1 MLVSSFFNTLPQI
14 KHRKTN
20 LQPIRLISF
29 NQKNDMA
36 NMQALVLVENEKI
49 ALQSMPIPELK
60 EGEALVKIKAAALNH
75 RDQWCRIGMYPG
87 LKYPS
92 ILGSDGCGTVEKVYN
107 DADQAWLGK
116 EVIMNPNVNWGDDPR
131 FQSFNYSILG
141 MPTNGTLA
149 EYVVVPTH
157 RLHEKPSHLSP
168 AQASALPLAALT
180 AYRAVFTKGEA
191 KPEHKV
197 LVTGI
202 GGGVSQFA
210 FQFAKA
216 LGCKVFVTSGSDE
229 KLEKMKAAGADGVAN
244 YKEEK
249 WEKNLVKQASGN
261 FDVII
266 DSGGGKGFEA
276 LAKSL
281 NLAGTLVVYGGTAG
295 TKVTLQLPRFWF
307 AQANIKG
314 STMGN
319 DQEFAEMVKFVN
331 EHKIAPMISSTRPFD
346 QVVSAFDEMHEGKQF
361 GKLVIEI

>member
-1 MLVSSFFNTLPQI
+1 LPEI

-20 LQPIRLISF
+20 RQPIGLISF
-29 NQKNDMA
+29 NQKINMA

-49 ALQSMPIPELK
+49 ELQSVPVPEPK
-60 EGEALVKIKAAALNH
+60 AGEALIKIKAAALNH
-75 RDQWCRIGMYPG
+75 RDQWSRIGMYPG

-92 ILGSDGCGTVEKVYN
+92 ILGSDGCGVVEKVHD
-107 DADQAWLGK
+107 DADQTWVGK

-141 MPTNGTLA
+141 MPTDGTLA
-149 EYVVVPTH
+149 EYVVIPTH
-157 RLHEKPSHLSP
+157 RLHKKPAHLSA
-168 AQASALPLAALT
+168 AQAAALPLAALT

-191 KPEHKV
+191 KPKHRV

-229 KLEKMKAAGADGVAN
+229 KLEKMKATGADGTAN
-244 YKEEK
+244 YKEDK
-249 WEKNLVKQASGN
+249 WEKSLVKQAGGN

-319 DQEFAEMVKFVN
+319 DQEFEAMVQFVSD
-331 EHKIAPMISSTRPFD
+331 HKIIPMISSTRPLNE
-346 QVVSAFDEMHEGKQF
+346 VVSAFDEMHEGKQL
-361 GKLVIEI
+361 GKLVIEV

>member
-1 MLVSSFFNTLPQI
+1 
-14 KHRKTN
+14 
-20 LQPIRLISF
+20 
-29 NQKNDMA
+29 
-36 NMQALVLVENEKI
+36 MQALVLVENEKI
-49 ALQSMPIPELK
+49 EVQSVPIPELK
-60 EGEALVKIKAAALNH
+60 PGEALVRIQAAALNH
-75 RDQWCRIGMYPG
+75 RDQWSRIGMYPG

-107 DADQAWLGK
+107 TDDQGWVGK
-116 EVIMNPNVNWGDDPR
+116 SVIMNPNVNWGNDPR

-141 MPTNGTLA
+141 MPTDGTLA
-149 EYVVVPTH
+149 EYLAVPVH
-157 RLHEKPSHLSP
+157 RLHEKPAHLTAS
-168 AQASALPLAALT
+168 QAAALPLAALT
-180 AYRAVFTKGEA
+180 AYRAVFTKA
-191 KPEHKV
+191 KTKAEHKV

-216 LGCKVFVTSGSDE
+216 LKSKVYVTSGSED
-229 KLEKMKAAGADGVAN
+229 KLAKMREAGADGTAN

-249 WEKNLVKQASGN
+249 WEKNLVKQAGGN

-276 LAKSL
+276 LAKTL

-319 DQEFAEMVKFVN
+319 DQEFAAMVQFVSD
-331 EHKIAPMISSTRPFD
+331 HKIVPMISSVRPLSEI
-346 QVVSAFDEMHEGKQF
+346 VSAFDEMHEGKQF